1 MSQPHY
7 TWTLGKLV
15 FHLQHGDLFQA
26 PVEAIVNSE
35 QSDFLLDCGGRTISG
50 QIHRRWG
57 SQVQAELTQ
66 QTGGAVLPPGTV
78 LTTGGDPYAAIFHAG
93 FHHPGVF
100 LDGETEDDQTEH
112 LKLIRS
118 CVRQVLDRAVDMPL
132 RSVAFPLLGCGLF
145 GLDPRLMASEFF
157 EEVAHVAG
165 SAGPRQETH
174 VWLVIFRD
182 NLFAAV
188 LQAGV
193 QAWLDLVPALPR
205 GEPFDLGVPY
215 LDLFEEQV
223 LRAGGPQWSAWM
235 TVRHAEV
242 LAGYLLAVLASA
254 PDPAVRPADLLEED
268 RQVTFGFLRMTLA
281 GLAERVLGLPGVA
294 PWPAFLARLVR
305 EDYRGGRRL
314 EQINHARNDIAHG
327 RGFRPAE
334 ALRRDLADFLRIE
347 QWRALCRDHGPP
359 PAEPAGG
366 WLGLHP
372 ETTAAD
378 RRQRGSSLGFLERW
392 NRDGWTY
399 VVPGSGARFVLP
411 GVGMA

>member
-15 FHLQHGDLFQA
+15 FHLQQGDLFGA

-57 SQVQAELTQ
+57 SQVQAELNQ

-78 LTTGGDPYAAIFHAG
+78 LSTGGDPYVAIFHAG
-93 FHHPGVF
+93 FHHPSVF
-100 LDGETEDDQTEH
+100 LDGDTEDDQTEH

-118 CVRQVLDRAVDMPL
+118 CVRQVLDRAVEMPL

-157 EEVAHVAG
+157 EEVAHVAV
-165 SAGPRQETH
+165 AATPRQEMH

-182 NLFAAV
+182 DLFAAV

-193 QAWLDLVPALPR
+193 QAWLDLVPALPH
-205 GEPFDLGVPY
+205 GETFDLGVPY
-215 LDLFEEQV
+215 LDLFDEQV

-235 TVRHAEV
+235 TVRYAEV
-242 LAGYLLAVLASA
+242 LTGYLLAVLAA
-254 PDPAVRPADLLEED
+254 AAEPAVRVTDLLEED
-268 RQVTFGFLRMTLA
+268 RQVTFGFLRICTV
-281 GLAERVLGLPGVA
+281 GLAERLQGQSGVA
-294 PWPAFLARLVR
+294 PWPSFLARLVR

-314 EQINHARNDIAHG
+314 EQINHARNNIAHG
-327 RGFRPAE
+327 RGFRSAE
-334 ALRRDLADFLRIE
+334 DLRRDLADFLRLE

-366 WLGLHP
+366 WFGLHP
-372 ETTAAD
+372 EATTATG
-378 RRQRGSSLGFLERW
+378 RQRAVGGGFLERW
-392 NRDGWTY
+392 NHAGRTY
-399 VVPGSGARFVLP
+399 VVPGTGVRFVLP
-411 GVGMA
+411 GGGVT